1 MFALDRLHY
10 HHRRFRKKLGA
21 ATISRS
27 ADRHLIHAA
36 ALEQILEVARHQM
49 FCGRQFDPAYI
60 AAVRE
65 QMGIALMRAT
75 IAADRRPKRSPTQ
88 KKELK

>member
-1 MFALDRLHY
+1 VFALDRLRY
-10 HHRRFRKKLGA
+10 HHRRFRRKLGA
-21 ATISRS
+21 TTSRS
-27 ADRHLIHAA
+27 VERHLTHAA
-36 ALEQILEVARHQM
+36 AIEQVLEVARHQM

-65 QMGIALMRAT
+65 QMAIALMRAT